1 MTLSVFYEPEQKTFF
16 DTFNKK
22 IEQKK
27 SSEPQNLSALPS
39 SKTISP
45 SPKTLSP
52 STKNITSS
60 PIITIDDDESSSIP
74 QPPKKLAKSS
84 KVCNWPLRNS
94 HDVIILVFT
103 PFKASKI
110 YQACNSWPDKWAE
123 TSSTQITWPFTCQ
136 AKSWDGWHRG
146 ETSKEGSK
154 KTTER
159 KRE

>member
-1 MTLSVFYEPEQKTFF
+1 MTLYVFYETVQKTFF

-27 SSEPQNLSALPS
+27 SSEPQNSSALPS

-45 SPKTLSP
+45 SPKPLSP
-52 STKNITSS
+52 STKNITSP
-60 PIITIDDDESSSIP
+60 PIITIDDEESSSRP

-84 KVCNWPLRNS
+84 KVCNRPLRNS

-103 PFKASKI
+103 AFKASEI
-110 YQACNSWPDKWAE
+110 YQACNSWPDKWAK
-123 TSSTQITWPFTCQ
+123 TSYAQITWPFTCQ
-136 AKSWDGWHRG
+136 AKSWNSWHRG
-146 ETSKEGSK
+146 KTSKEGSK
-154 KTTER
+154 KTSER